1 MIDFSK
7 INYLSTG
14 NKRQKSAYEA
24 LQSLGIF
31 DTLQSYDPLLAG
43 TIPLGIDLP
52 ESDLDIICYCSDED
66 QFSQELIRHFGDHQE
81 FDIRTLFF
89 GEVKSVVAT
98 FFFED
103 FEIEVFGQNIP
114 SRAQNA
120 YQHMLIEHHILVGRD
135 EHFRKQVIDLKQ
147 NGESTEGAFA
157 KLLGLEGDPYEA
169 LLNLKIE

>member
-7 INYLSTG
+7 IDYLATG
-14 NKRQKSAYEA
+14 NERQKSAHKT

-31 DTLQSYDPLLAG
+31 ETLKAFDPLLAG

-52 ESDLDIICYCSDED
+52 ESDLDVICYCPDEA
-66 QFSQELIRHFGDHQE
+66 QFSQELVRHFGDHRE

-89 GEVKSVVAT
+89 AGVKSVVAT
-98 FFFED
+98 FFYED

-114 SRAQNA
+114 SSEQNA
-120 YQHMLIEHHILVGRD
+120 YQHMLIEHQLLMSRD

-157 KLLGLEGDPYEA
+157 MLLGLEGDPYEA
-169 LLNLKIE
+169 LLKLKIQ